1 MPLTLAKPHT
11 VVPWL
16 SAEGSTNVWPP
27 TLCCCSRIV
36 PKSHSSCW
44 YLPAILFWPTSLRAA
59 SRCRRGLPA
68 ALPKLLQTLPSSLLS
83 LHLCFLMPSE
93 LLLQGKTS
101 TEQVLEVSYS
111 LKLLESG
118 QERGPTMPGI
128 SEGTDLGFSYDGLHI
143 WKPGKSYLAGFKG
156 IWLSMTQRSMKDIPE
171 HSV

>member
-1 MPLTLAKPHT
+1 MCGLQLHAVAHASSPSHTHPVGTCPPFCFGQPPSEQPLTAGTGSLQSCRSFSRLCQ
-11 VVPWL
+11 VP
-16 SAEGSTNVWPP
+16 V
-27 TLCCCSRIV
+27 
-36 PKSHSSCW
+36 
-44 YLPAILFWPTSLRAA
+44 
-59 SRCRRGLPA
+59 
-68 ALPKLLQTLPSSLLS
+68 LS

-111 LKLLESG
+111 LKLLGSG

-128 SEGTDLGFSYDGLHI
+128 SEGTDLGFSHDGLHI
-143 WKPGKSYLAGFKG
+143 WKPRKSYLAGFKG